1 MDQRGAQAVS
11 AAAGATAIL
20 DLGTNTF
27 NLLVRNPDGALIFS
41 DKIAVRLGAGG
52 LRDGII
58 TPDAADRAVAAVAQH
73 LESARAQGAARS
85 FAFATSAMR
94 STANGAELA
103 ARIER
108 ETGQPINIIDGDQEA
123 AFIAEGVAQAW
134 PELSERHLI
143 MDIGGGS
150 TEFILREGGHNLW
163 AASFALGVTRLAE
176 RFLPSDPTTPAQW
189 AEVDAHLHA
198 ELAPLWAAIGAH
210 PCAILLGS
218 SGSFDT
224 LYNVMAHRSGGAELE
239 LGQARAEFDLNTWAS
254 TSLAVQQATTEARLL
269 MPGMLAMRAETL
281 HLSARQ
287 IDLVLARLNARR
299 MLLSGYALK
308 EGVWSSI
315 QDPKTPWRAY
325 CW

>member
-1 MDQRGAQAVS
+1 MLES
-11 AAAGATAIL
+11 MNTAIL

-27 NLLVRNPDGALIFS
+27 NLLVRSAEGALVFS
-41 DKIAVRLGAGG
+41 DKISVRLGAGG
-52 LRDGII
+52 LRDGVI
-58 TPDAADRAVAAVAQH
+58 TPEAADRAVAAVAQH
-73 LESARAQGAARS
+73 LVSARAYGAARS
-85 FAFATSAMR
+85 LAFATSAMR
-94 STANGAELA
+94 STANGADLA
-103 ARIER
+103 DRIER
-108 ETGQPINIIDGDQEA
+108 ETGQPVNVNDGDQEA
-123 AFIAEGVAQAW
+123 AFIAEGVGQAW

-150 TEFILREGGHNLW
+150 TEFIVREAGQNLW
-163 AASFALGVTRLAE
+163 YASYPLGVTRLAE
-176 RFLPSDPTTPAQW
+176 RFLPSDPTTSDQW
-189 AEVDAHLHA
+189 TEIDAHVNVTL
-198 ELAPLWAAIGAH
+198 EPLWAALERF
-210 PCAILLGS
+210 PCEILLGS

-224 LYNVMAHRSGGAELE
+224 LYNVTAHRIGSPELA
-239 LGQARAEFDLNTWAS
+239 LGQARAEFALDAWPG
-254 TSLAVQQATTEARLL
+254 TSRAVQQATTEARLL

-315 QDPKTPWRAY
+315 QDPNSPWRAY

>member
-1 MDQRGAQAVS
+1 MN
-11 AAAGATAIL
+11 TAIL

-27 NLLVRNPDGALIFS
+27 NLLVRSAEGALVFS
-41 DKIAVRLGAGG
+41 DKLAVRLGAGG
-52 LRDGII
+52 LRDGVI
-58 TPDAADRAVAAVAQH
+58 TPEAEDRAVAAVAQH
-73 LESARAQGAARS
+73 LASARAHGAARS

-94 STANGAELA
+94 STANGAALA

-108 ETGQPINIIDGDQEA
+108 ETGQPVNVIDGDQEA
-123 AFIAEGVAQAW
+123 AFIAEGVRQAW
-134 PELSERHLI
+134 PYLSERHLI

-150 TEFILREGGHNLW
+150 TEFIVREAGKTHW
-163 AASFALGVTRLAE
+163 AASFPLGVTRLAE
-176 RFLPSDPTTPAQW
+176 LFLPSDPPTTEQW
-189 AEVDAHLHA
+189 CAVDAHLTQTL
-198 ELAPLWAAIGAH
+198 EPLWEALNAF
-210 PCAILLGS
+210 PCAVLIGS

-224 LYNVMAHRSGGAELE
+224 LYHVMAHRAGEPELE
-239 LGQARAEFDLNTWAS
+239 VGQARAEFDLSAWNSAS
-254 TSLAVQQATTEARLL
+254 EAIQSATTEARLL

-315 QDPKTPWRAY
+315 QDPQSPWRAY
-325 CW
+325 FW

>member
-1 MDQRGAQAVS
+1 MNAT
-11 AAAGATAIL
+11 GATAIL

-27 NLLVRNPDGALIFS
+27 NLLVRSADGALVFS
-41 DKIAVRLGAGG
+41 DKVAVRLGAGG
-52 LRDGII
+52 LRDGVI
-58 TPDAADRAVAAVAQH
+58 TPEAAQRAVEAVAQH
-73 LESARAQGAARS
+73 VRSARAYGAARS

-108 ETGQPINIIDGDQEA
+108 ETGQPVNVIDGDQEA
-123 AFIAEGVAQAW
+123 AFIAAGVGQAW

-150 TEFILREGGHNLW
+150 TEFIVREAGQNLW
-163 AASFALGVTRLAE
+163 AASFALGVTRLNE
-176 RFLPSDPTTPAQW
+176 HFLPNDPPNPQQW
-189 AEVDAHLHA
+189 AEIDAHMA
-198 ELAPLWAAIGAH
+198 TELAPLWRALEAY
-210 PCAILLGS
+210 PCDLLVGS

-224 LYNVMAHRSGGAELE
+224 LYNVMAHRDGRPELE
-239 LGQARAEFDLNTWAS
+239 LGQARAEFDLRQWDA
-254 TSLAVQQATTEARLL
+254 TSKAVQSATTEARLL

-315 QDPKTPWRAY
+315 QDPQSPWRAY

>member
-1 MDQRGAQAVS
+1 MSSQGR
-11 AAAGATAIL
+11 TAIL

-27 NLLVRNPDGALIFS
+27 NLLVRSADGALVFS
-41 DKIAVRLGAGG
+41 DKVAVRLGAGG
-52 LRDGII
+52 LRDGVI
-58 TPDAADRAVAAVAQH
+58 TPEAAQRAVEAVAQH
-73 LESARAQGAARS
+73 VRSARAYGAARS

-108 ETGQPINIIDGDQEA
+108 ETGQPVNVIDGDQEA
-123 AFIAEGVAQAW
+123 AFIAAGVRQAW

-150 TEFILREGGHNLW
+150 TEFILCEAGRTLW
-163 AASFALGVTRLAE
+163 AASFALGVTRLFE
-176 RFLPSDPTTPAQW
+176 RFLPSDPPTPAEW
-189 AEVDAHLHA
+189 SALDAYLDR
-198 ELAPLWAAIGAH
+198 ELEPLWTALSAH
-210 PCAILLGS
+210 PCALLLGS

-224 LYNVMAHRSGGAELE
+224 LFNVMARRNGRAELE
-239 LGQARAEFDLNTWAS
+239 LGQVRAEFDLRQWDA
-254 TSLAVQQATTEARLL
+254 TSKAVQSATTEARLL

-315 QDPKTPWRAY
+315 QDPQSPWRAY

>member
-1 MDQRGAQAVS
+1 MS
-11 AAAGATAIL
+11 ATAVL

-27 NLLVRNPDGALIFS
+27 NLLVRNADGDLVFS
-41 DKIAVRLGAGG
+41 DKIPVRLGAGG
-52 LRDGII
+52 LRDGVI
-58 TPDAADRAVAAVAQH
+58 TPEAADRAVEAIVQH
-73 LESARAQGAARS
+73 LTSARNYGASRS

-94 STANGAELA
+94 TTSNGAELA

-150 TEFILREGGHNLW
+150 TEFILRESGRNLW
-163 AASFALGVTRLAE
+163 AQSFTLGVTRLFE
-176 RFLPSDPTTPAQW
+176 RFLPSDPPTATQW
-189 AEVDAHLHA
+189 AEIDAYLA
-198 ELAPLWAAIGAH
+198 RELAPLWKALTAN
-210 PCAILLGS
+210 PCSILLGS

-224 LYNVMAHRSGGAELE
+224 LYNVMAHRVGRPELE
-239 LGQARAEFDLNTWAS
+239 LGQSRAEFDLGQWTS
-254 TSLAVQQATTEARLL
+254 TSTTVQSATTEARLL

-287 IDLVLARLNARR
+287 IDLVVERLKAHR
-299 MLLSGYALK
+299 MLLSGFALK

-325 CW
+325 SW

>member
-1 MDQRGAQAVS
+1 MAVS
-11 AAAGATAIL
+11 MNTAIL

-27 NLLVRNPDGALIFS
+27 NLLVRSADGALVFS

-52 LRDGII
+52 LRDGVI
-58 TPDAADRAVAAVAQH
+58 TPEAADRAVAAVAQH
-73 LESARAQGAARS
+73 LVSARAYGAARS
-85 FAFATSAMR
+85 LAFATSAMR
-94 STANGAELA
+94 STANGADLA
-103 ARIER
+103 DRIER
-108 ETGQPINIIDGDQEA
+108 ETGQPVNVIDGDQEA
-123 AFIAEGVAQAW
+123 AFIAEGVGQAW

-150 TEFILREGGHNLW
+150 TEFIVREAGQNLW
-163 AASFALGVTRLAE
+163 YASYPLGVTRLAE
-176 RFLPSDPTTPAQW
+176 RFLPSDPTTSDQW
-189 AEVDAHLHA
+189 TEIDAHVNETL
-198 ELAPLWAAIGAH
+198 EPLWAALERF
-210 PCAILLGS
+210 PCEILLGS

-224 LYNVMAHRSGGAELE
+224 LYNVTAHRIGSPELA
-239 LGQARAEFDLNTWAS
+239 LGQARAEFALDAWPG
-254 TSLAVQQATTEARLL
+254 TSRAVQQATTEARLL

-315 QDPKTPWRAY
+315 QDPNSPWRAY

>member
-1 MDQRGAQAVS
+1 MN
-11 AAAGATAIL
+11 TAIL

-27 NLLVRNPDGALIFS
+27 NLLVRSADGALVFS

-52 LRDGII
+52 LRDGVI
-58 TPDAADRAVAAVAQH
+58 TPEAADRAVAAVAQH
-73 LESARAQGAARS
+73 LVSARAYGAARS
-85 FAFATSAMR
+85 LAFATSAMR

-108 ETGQPINIIDGDQEA
+108 ETGQPVNVIDGDQEA
-123 AFIAEGVAQAW
+123 AFIAEGVGQAW
-134 PELSERHLI
+134 PELGERHLI

-150 TEFILREGGHNLW
+150 TEFILREQGQNLW
-163 AASFALGVTRLAE
+163 YASYPLGVTRLAE
-176 RFLPSDPTTPAQW
+176 RFLPSDPTTEAEWAQI
-189 AEVDAHLHA
+189 DAHVTATL
-198 ELAPLWAAIGAH
+198 EPLWAALERY
-210 PCAILLGS
+210 PCGILLGS

-224 LYNVMAHRSGGAELE
+224 LYNVMAHRVGGTELE
-239 LGQARAEFDLNTWAS
+239 LGQARAEFALAAWPA
-254 TSLAVQQATTEARLL
+254 TSQSVQQATTEARLL

-315 QDPKTPWRAY
+315 QDPQSPWRAY

>member
-1 MDQRGAQAVS
+1 MS
-11 AAAGATAIL
+11 ATAIL

-27 NLLVRNPDGALIFS
+27 NLLVRNADGALVFS
-41 DKIAVRLGAGG
+41 DKIPVRLGAGG
-52 LRDGII
+52 LRDGVI
-58 TPDAADRAVAAVAQH
+58 TPDAADRAVAAIAQH
-73 LESARAQGAARS
+73 LVSARSYGASRS

-94 STANGAELA
+94 TTSNGAELA

-150 TEFILREGGHNLW
+150 TEFIIRESGRNLW
-163 AASFALGVTRLAE
+163 SESFTLGVTRLFE
-176 RFLPSDPTTPAQW
+176 RFLPSDPPTAAQW
-189 AEVDAHLHA
+189 IEIDAHLDR
-198 ELAPLWAAIGAH
+198 ELAPLWDALAAN
-210 PCAILLGS
+210 PCRILLGS

-224 LYNVMAHRSGGAELE
+224 LYNVMAHRVGRPELE
-239 LGQARAEFDLNTWAS
+239 LGQCRAEFDLSAWRA
-254 TSLAVQQATTEARLL
+254 TSDAVQSATTEARIL

-299 MLLSGYALK
+299 MLLSGFALK

-325 CW
+325 FW

>member
-1 MDQRGAQAVS
+1 MNAT
-11 AAAGATAIL
+11 GATAIL

-27 NLLVRNPDGALIFS
+27 NLLVRSADGALVFS
-41 DKIAVRLGAGG
+41 DKVAVRLGAGG
-52 LRDGII
+52 LRDGVI
-58 TPDAADRAVAAVAQH
+58 TPEAAQRAVEAVAQH
-73 LESARAQGAARS
+73 VRSARAYGAARS

-108 ETGQPINIIDGDQEA
+108 ETGQPVNVIDGDQEA
-123 AFIAEGVAQAW
+123 AFIAAGVGQAW

-150 TEFILREGGHNLW
+150 TEFIVREAGQNLW
-163 AASFALGVTRLAE
+163 AASFALGVTRLNE
-176 RFLPSDPTTPAQW
+176 HFLPNDPPNPQQW
-189 AEVDAHLHA
+189 AEIDVHMAT
-198 ELAPLWAAIGAH
+198 EFAPLWRALEAY
-210 PCAILLGS
+210 PCDLLVGS

-224 LYNVMAHRSGGAELE
+224 LYNVMAHRDGRSELE
-239 LGQARAEFDLNTWAS
+239 LGQARAEFALDLWNE
-254 TSLAVQQATTEARLL
+254 TSKAVQSATTEARLL

-281 HLSARQ
+281 HFSARQ
-287 IDLVLARLNARR
+287 IDVVLARLNARR

-315 QDPKTPWRAY
+315 QDPQSPWRAY